1 MLRKNSFRFAVLINR
16 NNHTNKNKEKGKEGG
31 KKKVISNF
39 KYKYI
44 RFVRAFRKSIRSI
57 IGKEERKR
65 RLIIRTQ
72 FFARSGPVT

>member
-1 MLRKNSFRFAVLINR
+1 MLRKNSFRFAVLINQ

-31 KKKVISNF
+31 KKVISNF